1 MGKYVPPQH
10 RRGQGDQTHQVHR
23 GDKDNQE
30 NEITWDSIPD
40 FSNMRWSEML
50 EDEMEQ
56 ESAPPQDG
64 EWVTIKN
71 KSNRKWKRYR

>member
-10 RRGQGDQTHQVHR
+10 RRQNRD
-23 GDKDNQE
+23 DKDNHTNQE
-30 NEITWDSIPD
+30 DEITWDSIPD

-64 EWVTIKN
+64 EWVTIKK
-71 KSNRKWKRYR
+71 KSNRKWKRNR